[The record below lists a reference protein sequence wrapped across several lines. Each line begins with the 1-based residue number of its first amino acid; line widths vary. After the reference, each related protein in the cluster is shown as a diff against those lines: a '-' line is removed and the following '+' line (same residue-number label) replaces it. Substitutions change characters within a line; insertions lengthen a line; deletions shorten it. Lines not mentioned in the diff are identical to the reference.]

1 MSTFIR
7 SLGLEISIQL
17 GTVEMLNASE
27 DVVDLALFAVLA
39 NKFYCRR
46 SHCDCHFCAYPLRNA
61 LRYSEINGETKINKR
76 RM

>member
-7 SLGLEISIQL
+7 SLGLEITIQL

-39 NKFYCRR
+39 NKFYCRLIVADPVTNV
-46 SHCDCHFCAYPLRNA
+46 SVHTHCA
-61 LRYSEINGETKINKR
+61 LRY
-76 RM
+76 